1 MIMMLKKTITENKS
15 NLNNIIKPGI
25 NMNYKFDFFISYS
38 SENSYE
44 IIVPLAREMKKAGIT
59 YFLDLEQI
67 QCGESLNDKLTFGIT
82 KSKYVLA
89 IITENSIKKPW
100 VRVELNAALHRQISS
115 RQTRLLPVISG
126 TTRQVKQILETM
138 PLLRDLHY
146 LKWRNNPCEIVH
158 TLLNILNK

>member
-1 MIMMLKKTITENKS
+1 MLKQTPASAKPNLKTIKAIT
-15 NLNNIIKPGI
+15 PV
-25 NMNYKFDFFISYS
+25 MRYKFDFFISYAT
-38 SENSYE
+38 ENSYE

-67 QCGESLNDKLTFGIT
+67 QCGESLHDRLSFGIT

-100 VRVELNAALHRQISS
+100 VRAELHTVLHQQISS
-115 RQTRLLPVISG
+115 RQIKLLPVISG
-126 TTRQVKQILETM
+126 TPGQVKQILEAM

-146 LKWRNNPCEIVH
+146 IQWRNKPRQIVQV
-158 TLLNILNK
+158 LLKILNK

>member
-1 MIMMLKKTITENKS
+1 MLKKTTAVKKS
-15 NLNNIIKPGI
+15 NLNHIIKPGI
-25 NMNYKFDFFISYS
+25 NMKYKFDFFISYS
-38 SENSYE
+38 SENCYE
-44 IIVPLAREMKKAGIT
+44 IIAPLAREMKRAGIT

-82 KSKYVLA
+82 KSRYVLA

-100 VRVELNAALHRQISS
+100 VKVELNSALHQQISG

-126 TTRQVKQILETM
+126 TSRQVKQILETM

-146 LKWRNNPCEIVH
+146 LEWRNNPCEIVH
-158 TLLNILNK
+158 TLLKILNIQ